1 MTLHYITYI
10 HTYTVL
16 CINTIYRWPRN
27 QDRTG
32 AGVLFGH
39 TSCYWNLKILTLR
52 TTSYWFSKRK
62 KTKQTNQETNP
73 NLFSSQS
80 THLPSET
87 LVSHECSELQLVRI
101 HVGRQGEAR
110 LQVALHVS
118 RQAFHDDI
126 IQLLL
131 TILLPW
137 QPNTTRGI
145 SSMFNKFPSLDL
157 RYQYINMQ
165 RPRTLQNLGLSL
177 FSWLQDH
184 KGTTGHKD

>member
-1 MTLHYITYI
+1 M
-10 HTYTVL
+10 L
-16 CINTIYRWPRN
+16 CGCT
-27 QDRTG
+27 
-32 AGVLFGH
+32 F
-39 TSCYWNLKILTLR
+39 CYWSLKILTLR

-62 KTKQTNQETNP
+62 KQSKPTKRAIP
-73 NLFSSQS
+73 SFSSQS

-118 RQAFHDDI
+118 RQALHDDI

-145 SSMFNKFPSLDL
+145 TSTFNKFPSLDL

-184 KGTTGHKD
+184 KGTTGHKV